1 MNVGGEQRG
10 EHDRFGAAEGVPD
23 EHVRARL
30 TDRFQ
35 EGPQGACLSAERLG
49 AVEREVGGGRDA
61 ALERRR
67 CEPLAHRGVRDER
80 PRHREA
86 GEEEAAEDRQALF
99 IAALGGRVPVL
110 GVCLG
115 SQLLARAYGAE
126 NLIGAAPE
134 FGWCTVALTKDGAGD
149 PVLSAAAGA
158 FPIFQWHDDT
168 FTLPEDAV
176 RLAGN
181 GAAENQAFRIGRAT
195 YGTQFH
201 FEASRTVVDGWV
213 EAFPQLI
220 ETRQP
225 GWLARH
231 AALAEESG
239 PDADATGLAIA
250 RAWVATI
257 VPVATRQVA

>member
-1 MNVGGEQRG
+1 MVVSRDIETREFGMRVLVVENDKVTLLGQVGVALAEAGAEIDLCRPHAG
-10 EHDRFGAAEGVPD
+10 DAVPADDAAHDAIVVMGGPQNARDDARHGYLPALAALMRRFG
-23 EHVRARL
+23 
-30 TDRFQ
+30 
-35 EGPQGACLSAERLG
+35 
-49 AVEREVGGGRDA
+49 DA
-61 ALERRR
+61 
-67 CEPLAHRGVRDER
+67 DKS
-80 PRHREA
+80 
-86 GEEEAAEDRQALF
+86 
-99 IAALGGRVPVL
+99 VL

-168 FTLPEDAV
+168 FTLPDNAV

-201 FEASRTVVDGWV
+201 VEASRAVVDGWV

>member
-1 MNVGGEQRG
+1 MRVLVVENDKVTLLGQIGVALEEAGAEIDRCRPHAGDTIPADDAPHDAIVVMGGPQNALDDARHG
-10 EHDRFGAAEGVPD
+10 YLPALATLMRRFG
-23 EHVRARL
+23 
-30 TDRFQ
+30 
-35 EGPQGACLSAERLG
+35 
-49 AVEREVGGGRDA
+49 DA
-61 ALERRR
+61 
-67 CEPLAHRGVRDER
+67 GKS
-80 PRHREA
+80 
-86 GEEEAAEDRQALF
+86 
-99 IAALGGRVPVL
+99 VL

-115 SQLLARAYGAE
+115 SQLLARAYGAQ

-134 FGWCTVALTKDGAGD
+134 FGWCTVALTKQGASD
-149 PVLSAAAGA
+149 PVLSAAAGT

-168 FTLPEDAV
+168 FSLPDNAV

-201 FEASRTVVDGWV
+201 FEASRAVVDGWV
-213 EAFPQLI
+213 ETFPQLI

-231 AALAEESG
+231 AALADENG
-239 PDADATGLAIA
+239 PSADATGLAIA

-257 VPVATRQVA
+257 APVATRRVA